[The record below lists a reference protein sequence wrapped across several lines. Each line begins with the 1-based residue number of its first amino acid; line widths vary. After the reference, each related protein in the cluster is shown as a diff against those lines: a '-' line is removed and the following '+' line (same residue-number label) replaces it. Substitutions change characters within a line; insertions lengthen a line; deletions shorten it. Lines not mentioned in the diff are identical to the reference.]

1 MQLDTHCFRWSHG
14 PRVDS
19 DQIVPL
25 SGLSYVCRPEI
36 TDSASVVHADA
47 GVLMMVMTVTVM
59 TVMMLVMTTMM
70 MLDKNVGYLWSNQDI
85 RCELVQHG

>member
-25 SGLSYVCRPEI
+25 SGLSYVCRHFIEVQKPEI
-36 TDSASVVHADA
+36 TDR
-47 GVLMMVMTVTVM
+47 
-59 TVMMLVMTTMM
+59 
-70 MLDKNVGYLWSNQDI
+70 NQLSCARGCWCPYD
-85 RCELVQHG
+85 GDDGDGDGDDDDDDDDDDDG